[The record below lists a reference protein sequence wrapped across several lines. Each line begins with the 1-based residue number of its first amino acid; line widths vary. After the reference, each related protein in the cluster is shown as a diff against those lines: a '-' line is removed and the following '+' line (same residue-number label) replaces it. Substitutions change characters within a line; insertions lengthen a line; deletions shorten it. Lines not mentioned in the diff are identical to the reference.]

1 LALTVRRRD
10 ISKAS
15 LDAALCEIERPNLCI
30 HHSFSNTPLGFKS
43 LLAWLKKQG
52 SDATNSFVGMEHTG
66 HYTLALCSFLQ
77 EKGLTYTLI
86 SPLQL
91 KKSLGLTRGKNDKVD
106 AQRIAQFT
114 CLHQRLLKPMQLP
127 SACLL
132 KLKNLM
138 AFRERLVKINASLKK
153 TIQDLKD
160 SAPLVDNRFIIK
172 ESEKQLKLIEQ
183 QISHTDR
190 EMEATIR
197 QDEQVWKR
205 LQLAKSV
212 VGIGLVTA
220 VAFLIHTQNFTAFEN
235 GRQFACYA
243 GVAPFEHSSGTSI
256 KGRPKV
262 SPLAN
267 RRMKALLSN
276 CASAAV
282 QHDPQLKSYYQRK
295 VNEGKAK
302 MTVLNAVKAKLIDRV
317 FATISR
323 GTAYVPIMQ
332 YSQAT

>member
-1 LALTVRRRD
+1 MT
-10 ISKAS
+10 
-15 LDAALCEIERPNLCI
+15 AAAGR
-30 HHSFSNTPLGFKS
+30 
-43 LLAWLKKQG
+43 
-52 SDATNSFVGMEHTG
+52 
-66 HYTLALCSFLQ
+66 
-77 EKGLTYTLI
+77 
-86 SPLQL
+86 
-91 KKSLGLTRGKNDKVD
+91 KVD

-114 CLHQRLLKPMQLP
+114 CLHHRLLKPMQLP

-138 AFRERLVKINASLKK
+138 AFRERLVKTSASLKK

-160 SAPLVDNRFIIK
+160 SARLVDNRFIIK
-172 ESEKQLKLIEQ
+172 ESEKQLQLIEQ
-183 QISHTDR
+183 QISHTDT

-197 QDEQVWKR
+197 EDEQVWKR
-205 LQLAKSV
+205 VQLTKSV
-212 VGIGLVTA
+212 IGIGLVTA

-243 GVAPFEHSSGTSI
+243 GVAPFEHSSGTSVR
-256 KGRPKV
+256 GRPKV

-295 VNEGKAK
+295 VSEGKAK
-302 MTVLNAVKAKLIDRV
+302 MMVLNAVKAKLIDRV
-317 FATISR
+317 FAIVHR
-323 GTAYVPIMQ
+323 GTAYLPMTLYV
-332 YSQAT
+332 QAA